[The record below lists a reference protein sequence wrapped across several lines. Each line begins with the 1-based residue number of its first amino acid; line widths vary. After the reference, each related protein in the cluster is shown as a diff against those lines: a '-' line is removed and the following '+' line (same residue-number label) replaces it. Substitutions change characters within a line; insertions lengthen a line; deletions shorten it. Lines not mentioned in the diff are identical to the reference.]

1 MNEELKNLRIIDI
14 TTYHPIKEKLGNLS
28 RELEFKVNH
37 PESQRLSIEDIHKKL
52 KSIIDLVEK
61 L

>member
-1 MNEELKNLRIIDI
+1 MKVDLKNLRIVDI

-28 RELEFKVNH
+28 RELEFKANH
-37 PESQRLSIEDIHKKL
+37 PESQRLSVEDMHKELKEIIE
-52 KSIIDLVEK
+52 LVEK